1 MQPGQT
7 LNLLVVAN
15 PDLPQLKMLKALG
28 PDVTIHAGK
37 TLEALCGA
45 AAGADVLLNCDSN
58 QALLRD
64 VWGLAARVKWV
75 HCLWAGVDRVLFPE
89 LVSSPVPLTN
99 AKGVFAEALGE
110 FVLGA
115 VLYFAKDFRRMI
127 RSQGAAIWDPFDVEW
142 ARGRTIGILGFGGI
156 GRAVARRARVL
167 EMRVVAFRRHPDL
180 SVGDPVVDEVYSSS
194 DLVSVLPR
202 IDYFVAAVPLTDE
215 TRGLVGAKELR
226 ALPPSAVLI
235 NVGRGPVIQERALI
249 KALVNG
255 RLRGA
260 ALDVFDTEP
269 LPAKHA
275 FFGMENVLLSPH
287 CADRAPGWIEDAFEL
302 FIDNFR
308 RFRSGQ
314 PLLNLVDKAA
324 GY

>member
-1 MQPGQT
+1 
-7 LNLLVVAN
+7 
-15 PDLPQLKMLKALG
+15 
-28 PDVTIHAGK
+28 
-37 TLEALCGA
+37 
-45 AAGADVLLNCDSN
+45 
-58 QALLRD
+58 
-64 VWGLAARVKWV
+64 
-75 HCLWAGVDRVLFPE
+75 
-89 LVSSPVPLTN
+89 
-99 AKGVFAEALGE
+99 
-110 FVLGA
+110 
-115 VLYFAKDFRRMI
+115 MI